1 MPALTCSRMRVLRV
15 EGSSSGV
22 GGSNDGMSTGVGVG
36 ISGRK
41 GIVAM
46 GTVALAGGVVSLGLE
61 VVCVPSCRS
70 GTSGRE
76 DVVDACAVARVARW
90 TWVGG
95 SRLGVGTVVTFA
107 VGGGVSVEVDFGSG
121 WDSVTAVTGVGGLCL
136 GVRPVGSG
144 LGLELELLLRGLGD
158 E

>member
-1 MPALTCSRMRVLRV
+1 M
-15 EGSSSGV
+15 
-22 GGSNDGMSTGVGVG
+22 
-36 ISGRK
+36 
-41 GIVAM
+41 
-46 GTVALAGGVVSLGLE
+46 
-61 VVCVPSCRS
+61 
-70 GTSGRE
+70 
-76 DVVDACAVARVARW
+76 
-90 TWVGG
+90 GG